1 MATYTI
7 TEAELTALLEAAAN
21 MGAKVA
27 RSMKNRNGAAAAQ
40 DKEFQTWARQ
50 QMAMRAEWEAA
61 RARKTAGLH
70 ETYPGTKTLVK

>member
-40 DKEFQTWARQ
+40 DKEFQAWAHQ
-50 QMAMRAEWEAA
+50 QMAMREAWEAA
-61 RARKTAGLH
+61 RARKAVGLAT
-70 ETYPGTKTLVK
+70 TYPGTKTIVK